1 MKATDILKKIL
12 VELNRKTKLAQMT
25 LDNGTVIE
33 AESFTAGNEIFIVTE
48 DERIPLP
55 VGDYTMEDGSVLK
68 VAEEGVI
75 AELAK
80 DEEEKEVAIDAEEI
94 AIEAPAEIAPAV
106 EEIVQAVVEVV
117 APMIEEIKEEM
128 KKMKDY
134 MEKKKEEMSKQPA
147 AKAIK
152 HNPFSQGKEQIQLSS
167 NRSALTTFDRVLS
180 KLSNR

>member
-25 LDNGTVIE
+25 LDNGTVLE
-33 AESFTAGNEIFIVTE
+33 AESFESGNEIFIVTE

-55 VGDYTMEDGSVLK
+55 VGDYTMEDGSLLK
-68 VAEEGVI
+68 VSEEGMI
-75 AELAK
+75 SEITK
-80 DEEEKEVAIDAEEI
+80 KENEEVAIEAEEI
-94 AIEAPAEIAPAV
+94 EVEAPAEIAPAV

-117 APMIEEIKEEM
+117 APMIEEVKEEM
-128 KKMKDY
+128 KKMKEY

-152 HNPFSQGKEQIQLSS
+152 HNPSKPEKEQVQLSS
-167 NRSALTTFDRVLS
+167 NRSAATTFDRVLS

>member
-1 MKATDILKKIL
+1 MHWLT
-12 VELNRKTKLAQMT
+12 LA
-25 LDNGTVIE
+25 E
-33 AESFTAGNEIFIVTE
+33 A
-48 DERIPLP
+48 RQ
-55 VGDYTMEDGSVLK
+55 
-68 VAEEGVI
+68 
-75 AELAK
+75 
-80 DEEEKEVAIDAEEI
+80 
-94 AIEAPAEIAPAV
+94 APAEIAPAV

-152 HNPFSQGKEQIQLSS
+152 HNPSRQEKEQIQLSS
-167 NRSALTTFDRVLS
+167 NRSAATTFDRVLS